1 MPAIHALACRCD
13 RCTPAALAPRMS
25 DGRKIA
31 LVLASLAVGEAFTF
45 VLDRLIDGPGLLVP
59 FGL

>member
-1 MPAIHALACRCD
+1 
-13 RCTPAALAPRMS
+13 MS
-25 DGRKIA
+25 DSRKIA

-45 VLDRLIDGPGLLVP
+45 VLDRLTDGPGLLVP

>member
-1 MPAIHALACRCD
+1 MPAIHTLACRCD
-13 RCTPAALAPRMS
+13 RCTPVGPAQPLS

-45 VLDRLIDGPGLLVP
+45 VLDRLLDGPGLLVP